1 MITEFTPNEE
11 AEYRMR
17 YEFATAV
24 AKGGFVLHDPKVRD
38 AIIPLD
44 ILQKTVDGVY
54 H

>member
-1 MITEFTPNEE
+1 MITEFTQDQE

-24 AKGGFVLHDPKVRD
+24 AKGGFDQHDPKVRD

-44 ILQKTVDGVY
+44 ILQKTVDGEY